1 VRSGGLGLGGTKLDR
16 GSAGGGRLAADF
28 GIGSTKNVVMQERFV
43 EAPTWDSAL
52 RACFERFAWQPP
64 GPLGPSSDA
73 CALAHRPGR
82 KPGEASTN
90 AKSDDLRAK
99 LDVRSEPRYRRS
111 FRVSRFALEEM
122 TSAPAITDDEDH
134 PLIGQTLRGTYR
146 ILSAL
151 DQGGMGLV
159 FDAEH
164 TRLRRRVAVKVLA
177 RHLTSDTQALARFNR
192 EAEIISQL
200 EHPNIVQIL
209 DFDTT
214 EQGEPYIVM
223 ELLKGESL
231 SDRLEREGCLSIE
244 DSARIALQVA
254 SGLFAAHQASI
265 VHRDL
270 KPANIFLSTMPGQGG
285 GRVVKLLDFGIS
297 KRVGVGRSLTG
308 EFDVLGTPDYMAPEQ
323 ALGKTASVDHRG
335 DQYAL
340 AVIAFEMLSGQ
351 TPFSGSDLMDVLQK
365 VVSVSAPPIER
376 FAPHVSPLVGAV
388 LKRGLEKDPAARY
401 PTVLDFALAF
411 SAACE
416 SSQPTPV
423 SEALGSAHTVPASGP
438 TSPAPPM
445 QPAAAAVVPVADRL
459 QTGPQRRTASNRFAN
474 ASTMVGSANL
484 QDIPESLVRAR
495 QALGLGDLNL
505 AVAYAES
512 AIRLAESFD
521 NNEARL
527 LVDAESMLI
536 DHIFETRIGS
546 LEQRLS
552 VVAVPSNMDSRV
564 SPEQAFLL
572 SRLDGGVS
580 VEEVLDLSPLSRRDT
595 LRRLLALVRDG
606 LVAIGDGRPSDK
618 L

>member
-1 VRSGGLGLGGTKLDR
+1 VPCFVR
-16 GSAGGGRLAADF
+16 
-28 GIGSTKNVVMQERFV
+28 
-43 EAPTWDSAL
+43 
-52 RACFERFAWQPP
+52 
-64 GPLGPSSDA
+64 
-73 CALAHRPGR
+73 
-82 KPGEASTN
+82 
-90 AKSDDLRAK
+90 DD
-99 LDVRSEPRYRRS
+99 
-111 FRVSRFALEEM
+111 M
-122 TSAPAITDDEDH
+122 TSAPAISDEQGH
-134 PLIGQTLRGTYR
+134 PLIGETLRGTYR
-146 ILSAL
+146 ILSVL

-177 RHLTSDTQALARFNR
+177 RHLIADTQALARFNR

-200 EHPNIVQIL
+200 EHPHIVQIL

-231 SDRLEREGCLSIE
+231 SDRLERDGCLSIA
-244 DSARIALQVA
+244 DSARIVHQAA

-270 KPANIFLSTMPGQGG
+270 KPANIFLTTMLGQGSL
-285 GRVVKLLDFGIS
+285 VKLLDFGIS

-351 TPFSGSDLMDVLQK
+351 TPFSGSDLMEVLQK
-365 VVSVSAPPIER
+365 VVSVPAPPVER
-376 FAPHVSPLVGAV
+376 FAPHVSAAVGAV
-388 LKRGLEKDPAARY
+388 LQRGLEKNPLARY

-411 SAACE
+411 STACE
-416 SSQPTPV
+416 NSLPAPA
-423 SEALGSAHTVPASGP
+423 SEALGSARTMPAASA
-438 TSPAPPM
+438 TDPAPPI
-445 QPAAAAVVPVADRL
+445 PNSAASAPQTAERL
-459 QTGPQRRTASNRFAN
+459 QTGPQRRSPSNRFAN
-474 ASTMVGSANL
+474 ASTMVGSASL
-484 QDIPESLVRAR
+484 QDIPESLERAR

-512 AIRLAESFD
+512 AMRVAESID
-521 NNEARL
+521 TSEARL
-527 LVDAESMLI
+527 LIEAESMLI

-546 LEQRLS
+546 LEQRLT
-552 VVAVPSNMDSRV
+552 VVSVPSSLDSRV

-595 LRRLLALVRDG
+595 LRLLLALMRDG
-606 LVAIGDGRPSDK
+606 LVAIGDARPSEK
-618 L
+618 LKLE

>member
-1 VRSGGLGLGGTKLDR
+1 
-16 GSAGGGRLAADF
+16 
-28 GIGSTKNVVMQERFV
+28 
-43 EAPTWDSAL
+43 
-52 RACFERFAWQPP
+52 
-64 GPLGPSSDA
+64 
-73 CALAHRPGR
+73 
-82 KPGEASTN
+82 
-90 AKSDDLRAK
+90 
-99 LDVRSEPRYRRS
+99 
-111 FRVSRFALEEM
+111 M
-122 TSAPAITDDEDH
+122 TSAPAITDEQQPH

-146 ILSAL
+146 ILATL

-159 FDAEH
+159 FEAEH

-177 RHLTSDTQALARFNR
+177 RHLTTDTQALARFNR

-200 EHPNIVQIL
+200 EHPHIVQIL

-231 SDRLEREGCLSIE
+231 SERLERDGCLPIE
-244 DSARIALQVA
+244 ESARIAHQAA

-270 KPANIFLSTMPGQGG
+270 KPANIFLTNTPGQ

-323 ALGKTASVDHRG
+323 ALGKTANVDPRG

-351 TPFSGSDLMDVLQK
+351 TPFSGNDLMEVLQK
-365 VVSVSAPPIER
+365 VVGASAPPVER
-376 FAPHVSPLVGAV
+376 FAPHVSPLVSAV
-388 LKRGLEKDPAARY
+388 LKRGLEKNPAARY

-416 SSQPTPV
+416 NSVPIPA
-423 SEALGSAHTVPASGP
+423 SEALGSARTVPASGP

-445 QPAAAAVVPVADRL
+445 QSSPSSPLSAERL
-459 QTGPQRRTASNRFAN
+459 QTGAQTRSATSRLGN
-474 ASTMVGSANL
+474 ASTLVGSASL
-484 QDIPESLVRAR
+484 QDIPDSLERAR

-505 AVAYAES
+505 AVTYAES

-521 NNEARL
+521 TSEARL
-527 LVDAESMLI
+527 HVDAESMLI

-546 LEQRLS
+546 LQHRLTV
-552 VVAVPSNMDSRV
+552 VVAPSNLDSRV

-572 SRLDGGVS
+572 SRLDGGAS
-580 VEEVLDLSPLSRRDT
+580 VDEVLDLSPLPRRDT
-595 LRRLLALVRDG
+595 LRQLLALMRDG
-606 LVAIGDGRPSDK
+606 LVAVGEGRPSDK
-618 L
+618 LKPNE

>member
-1 VRSGGLGLGGTKLDR
+1 
-16 GSAGGGRLAADF
+16 
-28 GIGSTKNVVMQERFV
+28 
-43 EAPTWDSAL
+43 
-52 RACFERFAWQPP
+52 
-64 GPLGPSSDA
+64 
-73 CALAHRPGR
+73 
-82 KPGEASTN
+82 
-90 AKSDDLRAK
+90 
-99 LDVRSEPRYRRS
+99 
-111 FRVSRFALEEM
+111 M
-122 TSAPAITDDEDH
+122 TSAPAITAEQDH

-146 ILSAL
+146 ILAAL

-159 FDAEH
+159 FEAEH

-177 RHLTSDTQALARFNR
+177 RHLTTDAQALARFNR

-200 EHPNIVQIL
+200 EHPHIVQIL

-231 SDRLEREGCLSIE
+231 SDRLERDGCLPIE
-244 DSARIALQVA
+244 DAARIVHQVA
-254 SGLFAAHQASI
+254 SGLFAAHQASVI
-265 VHRDL
+265 HRDL
-270 KPANIFLSTMPGQGG
+270 KPANIFLSNTPGQ

-297 KRVGVGRSLTG
+297 KRMGGGRSLTG

-351 TPFSGSDLMDVLQK
+351 TPFSGDDLVEVLQK
-365 VVSVSAPPIER
+365 VVSAAAPPIER
-376 FAPHVSPLVGAV
+376 FAPHVSPLVGVV
-388 LKRGLEKDPAARY
+388 LNRGLEKDPAARY

-416 SSQPTPV
+416 DCLPV
-423 SEALGSAHTVPASGP
+423 PASAALGSARTVPASGP
-438 TSPAPPM
+438 TTPAPPM
-445 QPAAAAVVPVADRL
+445 HPTPAANLPVDERL
-459 QTGPQRRTASNRFAN
+459 QTGFQKRLASNRFVN
-474 ASTMVGSANL
+474 ASTMAGNVSV
-484 QDIPESLVRAR
+484 QDIPESLERAR

-512 AIRLAESFD
+512 AIRLAEMFD
-521 NNEARL
+521 TSEARL

-546 LEQRLS
+546 LRQRLS
-552 VVAVPSNMDSRV
+552 VVSLPSNLDSRV

-572 SRLDGGVS
+572 SRLDGGAS
-580 VEEVLDLSPLSRRDT
+580 VEEVLDLSPLSRHDT
-595 LRRLLALVRDG
+595 LRQLLALLRDG
-606 LVAIGDGRPSDK
+606 LIALGDARPSDK
-618 L
+618 LKHE

>member
-1 VRSGGLGLGGTKLDR
+1 
-16 GSAGGGRLAADF
+16 
-28 GIGSTKNVVMQERFV
+28 
-43 EAPTWDSAL
+43 
-52 RACFERFAWQPP
+52 
-64 GPLGPSSDA
+64 
-73 CALAHRPGR
+73 
-82 KPGEASTN
+82 
-90 AKSDDLRAK
+90 
-99 LDVRSEPRYRRS
+99 
-111 FRVSRFALEEM
+111 M
-122 TSAPAITDDEDH
+122 TSAPATTDEQQH

-146 ILSAL
+146 ILATL

-159 FDAEH
+159 FEAEH

-177 RHLTSDTQALARFNR
+177 RHLTTDTQALARFNR

-200 EHPNIVQIL
+200 EHPHIVQIL

-214 EQGEPYIVM
+214 DQGEPYIVM

-231 SDRLEREGCLSIE
+231 SERLERDGCLPIE
-244 DSARIALQVA
+244 ESARVAQQVA

-270 KPANIFLSTMPGQGG
+270 KPANIFLTQLPGQ

-323 ALGKTASVDHRG
+323 ALGRTANVDPRG

-351 TPFSGSDLMDVLQK
+351 TPFSGDDLLEVLQK
-365 VVSVSAPPIER
+365 VVAASAPPIER
-376 FAPHVSPLVGAV
+376 FAPHVSPLVSAV

-401 PTVLDFALAF
+401 PTVLDFAAAF
-411 SAACE
+411 AAACE
-416 SSQPTPV
+416 NSLPTPA
-423 SEALGSAHTVPASGP
+423 SEALGSARTVPVSGP
-438 TSPAPPM
+438 TSPAPPL
-445 QPAAAAVVPVADRL
+445 QSSPLTPLSASDRL
-459 QTGPQRRTASNRFAN
+459 QTGWQKRSASSRLGN
-474 ASTMVGSANL
+474 ASTLVGSATL
-484 QDIPESLVRAR
+484 QDIPESLERAR

-512 AIRLAESFD
+512 AIRLAETFD
-521 NNEARL
+521 TSEARL

-546 LEQRLS
+546 LQHRLTVVIAPSS
-552 VVAVPSNMDSRV
+552 VDSRV

-572 SRLDGGVS
+572 SRLDGGAS
-580 VEEVLDLSPLSRRDT
+580 VEEVLDLSPLPRRDT
-595 LRRLLALVRDG
+595 LRQVLALMRDG
-606 LVAIGDGRPSDK
+606 LVAAGEGRPSDK
-618 L
+618 LKPE

>member
-1 VRSGGLGLGGTKLDR
+1 
-16 GSAGGGRLAADF
+16 
-28 GIGSTKNVVMQERFV
+28 
-43 EAPTWDSAL
+43 
-52 RACFERFAWQPP
+52 
-64 GPLGPSSDA
+64 
-73 CALAHRPGR
+73 
-82 KPGEASTN
+82 
-90 AKSDDLRAK
+90 
-99 LDVRSEPRYRRS
+99 
-111 FRVSRFALEEM
+111 M
-122 TSAPAITDDEDH
+122 TSAPAITDDEGH

-146 ILSAL
+146 ILTVL

-159 FDAEH
+159 FEAEH

-200 EHPNIVQIL
+200 EHPHIVQIL

-231 SDRLEREGCLSIE
+231 SDRLERDGCLTVE
-244 DSARIALQVA
+244 DSARIVYQVA

-270 KPANIFLSTMPGQGG
+270 KPANIFLTTMPGQ

-340 AVIAFEMLSGQ
+340 TVIAFEMLSGQ

-365 VVSVSAPPIER
+365 VVTAPAPPIER

-416 SSQPTPV
+416 SSLPAPA
-423 SEALGSAHTVPASGP
+423 SEVMGSARTVPASGP

-445 QPAAAAVVPVADRL
+445 QPAPAAPMSAAERL
-459 QTGPQRRTASNRFAN
+459 QTGPQRRSASSRFAH
-474 ASTMVGSANL
+474 ASTLVGSAHL
-484 QDIPESLVRAR
+484 QDIPESLERAR

-512 AIRLAESFD
+512 AMRLAESFD
-521 NNEARL
+521 TSEAQL
-527 LVDAESMLI
+527 LVDGESMLI
-536 DHIFETRIGS
+536 DHILETRIGS
-546 LEQRLS
+546 LQQRLN
-552 VVAVPSNMDSRV
+552 VVGVPSNMDSRV

-572 SRLDGGVS
+572 SRLDGGAS

-595 LRRLLALVRDG
+595 LRQLLALMRDG
-606 LVAIGDGRPSDK
+606 LVAIGGGRASDK
-618 L
+618 S

>member
-1 VRSGGLGLGGTKLDR
+1 
-16 GSAGGGRLAADF
+16 
-28 GIGSTKNVVMQERFV
+28 
-43 EAPTWDSAL
+43 
-52 RACFERFAWQPP
+52 
-64 GPLGPSSDA
+64 
-73 CALAHRPGR
+73 
-82 KPGEASTN
+82 
-90 AKSDDLRAK
+90 
-99 LDVRSEPRYRRS
+99 
-111 FRVSRFALEEM
+111 M
-122 TSAPAITDDEDH
+122 TSAPAITDEEAH

-159 FDAEH
+159 FEAEH

-177 RHLTSDTQALARFNR
+177 RHLISDTQALARFNR

-200 EHPNIVQIL
+200 EHAHIVQIL

-214 EQGEPYIVM
+214 EHGEPYIVM

-231 SDRLEREGCLSIE
+231 SERVERDGCLPVA
-244 DSARIALQVA
+244 DSARIVHQVA
-254 SGLFAAHQASI
+254 SALFAAHQASI

-270 KPANIFLSTMPGQGG
+270 KPANIFLTTMPGQGQ
-285 GRVVKLLDFGIS
+285 VVKLLDFGIS
-297 KRVGVGRSLTG
+297 KRVGVGRGLTG

-351 TPFSGSDLMDVLQK
+351 TPFSGSDLMEVLQK
-365 VVSVSAPPIER
+365 VVSVAAPPIER
-376 FAPHVSPLVGAV
+376 FAPHVSPLVGVV

-401 PTVLDFALAF
+401 ATVLDFALEF

-416 SSQPTPV
+416 NALPMPA
-423 SEALGSAHTVPASGP
+423 SEALGRSRTVPAARPTAHASVS

-445 QPAAAAVVPVADRL
+445 KPALASEPPPEGAR
-459 QTGPQRRTASNRFAN
+459 QRTGPRRRSPSNRFVN
-474 ASTMVGSANL
+474 ASTLVGSANV
-484 QDIPESLVRAR
+484 QDIPESLERAR

-512 AIRLAESFD
+512 AMRLAESFD
-521 NNEARL
+521 TNEASL

-546 LEQRLS
+546 LQQRLS
-552 VVAVPSNMDSRV
+552 VVGLPSNMTSRV

-572 SRLDGGVS
+572 SRLDGGAS

-595 LRRLLALVRDG
+595 LRQLLALMRDG
-606 LVAIGDGRPSDK
+606 LIATGDARPSDK
-618 L
+618 S